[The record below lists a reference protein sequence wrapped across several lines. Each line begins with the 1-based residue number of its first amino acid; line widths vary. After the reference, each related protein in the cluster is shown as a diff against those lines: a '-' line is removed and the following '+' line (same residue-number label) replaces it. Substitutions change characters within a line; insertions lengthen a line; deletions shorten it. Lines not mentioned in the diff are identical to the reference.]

1 MGVLRTKSIEQSI
14 RDTEESEHRLK
25 KDLSAMDLT
34 VFGIGVII
42 GTGIFVLTG
51 IAAATKAGPAVSLSF
66 VLAGVACAL
75 AALCY
80 AEFASTVPVAG
91 SAYTFSYASL
101 GELVAWIIGWDLV
114 LEFALGSAAVA
125 VGWAQYFASV
135 FPIPESI
142 SGEGSVNLAA
152 GAIVLLLTAVMILGV
167 KLSSR
172 FNAVMVAIKLAVVFL
187 FIGAGAVKITAS
199 NWSPFIPPPAEAPKA
214 ANAVETGSPLI
225 QVLFG
230 IEPLSFGWLG
240 IAFGAAI
247 VFFAFIGFDVVAT
260 TAEETRN
267 PQRDM
272 PIGILGSLAICTLLY
287 VVVSLVLTGMVKY
300 TELNTA
306 APMADALKAV
316 GYDWIASLVSLGAL
330 AGLTTVILILMM
342 GQSRVVFAMSRDR
355 LLPGRLAAIHPRYG
369 TPWVISLVTGV
380 VVALIATFV
389 PLSTLADMVNI
400 GTLFAFVLVSIGVLV
415 LRRTQPEL
423 PRAFRTP
430 AVPLVPILAVI
441 ACVFLMLNLGTLTW
455 WRFLVW
461 MALGFAVYFFYGYRN
476 SRLAPTAWSRPS
488 ADDQRTRPAEPVGL
502 GRVAGGQQAERQPAG
517 VEAER
522 ARQRRPGGRRGWG
535 DDRGHPEGVQ
545 AEDEGPDRAAG
556 GQLVPGG
563 GVPGRPAGPGRAQA
577 AGEQDRRAGQERR
590 DLAGRRRG
598 GGEGGQA
605 GGASRGGHG
614 DGLEPAAAGQRH
626 GPGGG
631 RPPGRRPPRRS
642 GRAGTRSGAARPPGT
657 PAGPRPCRRSGTGL
671 RRAGGPGRGRGR
683 RPWGGGRRAAGPPGP
698 ATPCP

>member
-1 MGVLRTKSIEQSI
+1 MLRTKSIEQSI

-101 GELVAWIIGWDLV
+101 GELIAWIIGWDLV
-114 LEFALGSAAVA
+114 LEFALGAAAVA
-125 VGWAQYFASV
+125 VGWAKYCSSV
-135 FPIPESI
+135 FPIPGSI
-142 SGEGSVNLAA
+142 SGEGPVNLTA
-152 GAIVLLLTAVMILGV
+152 GAIVLVLTAVAIIGV

-172 FNAVMVAIKLAVVFL
+172 FNAVMVTIKLAVVAL
-187 FIGAGAVKITAS
+187 FIGAGAVKITTS
-199 NWSPFIPPPAEAPKA
+199 NWHPFIPPPAEAPKA
-214 ANAVETGSPLI
+214 ANAVEAGRPLI
-225 QVLFG
+225 EVIFG
-230 IEPLSFGWLG
+230 LQPLAFGWLG
-240 IAFGAAI
+240 ICFGAAI

-260 TAEETRN
+260 TAEETRR

-272 PIGILGSLAICTLLY
+272 PIGILGSLAICTVLY

-330 AGLTTVILILMM
+330 AGLTTVILILML
-342 GQSRVVFAMSRDR
+342 GQSRVLFAMSRDR
-355 LLPGRLAAIHPRYG
+355 LLPGWLSSVHPRYG
-369 TPWVISLVTGV
+369 TPWVISAITGV

-389 PLSTLADMVNI
+389 PLTTLADMVNI
-400 GTLFAFVLVSIGVLV
+400 GTLFAFVLVSIGVIV
-415 LRRTQPEL
+415 LRRTQPDL

-441 ACVFLMLNLGTLTW
+441 ACVFLMLNLGSLTW

-461 MALGFAVYFFYGYRN
+461 MVIGFVVYFGYGYRH
-476 SRLAPTAWSRPS
+476 SRLAR
-488 ADDQRTRPAEPVGL
+488 E
-502 GRVAGGQQAERQPAG
+502 ER
-517 VEAER
+517 
-522 ARQRRPGGRRGWG
+522 
-535 DDRGHPEGVQ
+535 
-545 AEDEGPDRAAG
+545 
-556 GQLVPGG
+556 L
-563 GVPGRPAGPGRAQA
+563 
-577 AGEQDRRAGQERR
+577 
-590 DLAGRRRG
+590 
-598 GGEGGQA
+598 
-605 GGASRGGHG
+605 
-614 DGLEPAAAGQRH
+614 
-626 GPGGG
+626 
-631 RPPGRRPPRRS
+631 
-642 GRAGTRSGAARPPGT
+642 AAR
-657 PAGPRPCRRSGTGL
+657 R
-671 RRAGGPGRGRGR
+671 
-683 RPWGGGRRAAGPPGP
+683 
-698 ATPCP
+698 

>member
-1 MGVLRTKSIEQSI
+1 MGMLRTKSIEQSI
-14 RDTEESEHRLK
+14 QDTEESEHKLR
-25 KDLSAMDLT
+25 KDLSAWDLT

-51 IAAATKAGPAVSLSF
+51 IAAATRAGPAISLSF

-75 AALCY
+75 AGLCY

-101 GELVAWIIGWDLV
+101 GELIAWIIGWDLV

-142 SGEGSVNLAA
+142 SGEGRVNLAA
-152 GAIVLLLTAVMILGV
+152 GAIVLLLTGVMIVGV

-187 FIGAGAVKITAS
+187 FIGAGALKISTA
-199 NWSPFIPPPAEAPKA
+199 NWSPFVPPPAEAPQA

-230 IEPLSFGWLG
+230 IEPLAFGWPG
-240 IAFGAAI
+240 IGFGAAI

-272 PIGILGSLAICTLLY
+272 PIGILGSLAICTVLY
-287 VVVSLVLTGMVKY
+287 VVVSMVLTGIVRY
-300 TELNTA
+300 TELNSA
-306 APMADALKAV
+306 APMADALEAV
-316 GYDWIASLVSLGAL
+316 GYNWIADLVSLGAL
-330 AGLTTVILILMM
+330 AGLTTVILILLM
-342 GQSRVVFAMSRDR
+342 GQSRVLFAMSRDR
-355 LLPGRLAAIHPRYG
+355 LLPGALSSVHPRYG
-369 TPWVISLVTGV
+369 TPWVISLITGV

-400 GTLFAFVLVSIGVLV
+400 GTLFAFVLVSIGVIV
-415 LRRTQPEL
+415 LRRTRPEL

-430 AVPLVPILAVI
+430 AVPLIPILAVI

-461 MALGFAVYFFYGYRN
+461 MVLGFAVYFLYGYRH
-476 SRLAPTAWSRPS
+476 SRQAR
-488 ADDQRTRPAEPVGL
+488 ADRERPA
-502 GRVAGGQQAERQPAG
+502 
-517 VEAER
+517 
-522 ARQRRPGGRRGWG
+522 ARR
-535 DDRGHPEGVQ
+535 
-545 AEDEGPDRAAG
+545 
-556 GQLVPGG
+556 
-563 GVPGRPAGPGRAQA
+563 
-577 AGEQDRRAGQERR
+577 
-590 DLAGRRRG
+590 
-598 GGEGGQA
+598 
-605 GGASRGGHG
+605 
-614 DGLEPAAAGQRH
+614 
-626 GPGGG
+626 
-631 RPPGRRPPRRS
+631 
-642 GRAGTRSGAARPPGT
+642 
-657 PAGPRPCRRSGTGL
+657 
-671 RRAGGPGRGRGR
+671 
-683 RPWGGGRRAAGPPGP
+683 
-698 ATPCP
+698 